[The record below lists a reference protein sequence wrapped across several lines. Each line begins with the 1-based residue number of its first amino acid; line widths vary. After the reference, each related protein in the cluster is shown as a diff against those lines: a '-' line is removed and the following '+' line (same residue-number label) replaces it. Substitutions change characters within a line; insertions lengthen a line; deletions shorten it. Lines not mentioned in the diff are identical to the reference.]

1 MDSLLSFSFFHFFA
15 SSIGSFFLI
24 HTPYHLFYFRFNRQ
38 DLGTK
43 MSRFNNQNNNQ
54 YPPQGSHGGGSPMQH
69 HQQPYQHPAP
79 TPTSP
84 RMNYNNPD
92 RSYPPQQPIGYQ
104 PGGPGGYDH
113 TAGHHGYD
121 MIDES
126 DNAGLMSN
134 QGRAGGRNNGYN
146 KGPMPRSA
154 SRLDRAATMNR
165 RVNNK

>member
-1 MDSLLSFSFFHFFA
+1 
-15 SSIGSFFLI
+15 
-24 HTPYHLFYFRFNRQ
+24 
-38 DLGTK
+38 
-43 MSRFNNQNNNQ
+43 
-54 YPPQGSHGGGSPMQH
+54 MQH

-165 RVNNK
+165 RSVCHVPLTEGNLVMDCPVPQQLLQNVHFKGEREF